1 MPQYERDTQ
10 RKRESKKN
18 FVEHIVAPSTRS
30 AKVNLTDLVQRLKQ
44 EKRIERKNNILVSVV
59 AVSAVAVLGI
69 ILTL

>member
-1 MPQYERDTQ
+1 MSATPKE
-10 RKRESKKN
+10 KESPKKN

-44 EKRIERKNNILVSVV
+44 EKRIERKNNILVSIV

>member
-1 MPQYERDTQ
+1 MSARPKEN
-10 RKRESKKN
+10 ENSKKN
-18 FVEHIVAPSTRS
+18 FVEDIVVPSSRS

-69 ILTL
+69 LIKL

>member
-1 MPQYERDTQ
+1 MSVRPKEN
-10 RKRESKKN
+10 ESSKKN
-18 FVEHIVAPSTRS
+18 FVEDIVVPSSRS
-30 AKVNLTDLVQRLKQ
+30 AKVNLTDLVHRLKQ

>member
-1 MPQYERDTQ
+1 MSVRPKEN
-10 RKRESKKN
+10 ESSKKN
-18 FVEHIVAPSTRS
+18 FVEDIVVPSSRS
-30 AKVNLTDLVQRLKQ
+30 TKVNLTDLVHRLKQ